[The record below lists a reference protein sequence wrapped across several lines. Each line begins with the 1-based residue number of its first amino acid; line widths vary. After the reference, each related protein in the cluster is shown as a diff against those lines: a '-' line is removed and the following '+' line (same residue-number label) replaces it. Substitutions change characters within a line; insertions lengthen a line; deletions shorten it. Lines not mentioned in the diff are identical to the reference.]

1 VIRRHKGDELVQN
14 RLFKKSDFM
23 MASFVSSFE
32 PITVV
37 IIMRSVVESDLGM
50 GLVEFRVKNY
60 FQSDL
65 GLVELLSQDRGRSH
79 Q

>member
-1 VIRRHKGDELVQN
+1 
-14 RLFKKSDFM
+14 

-65 GLVELLSQDRGRSH
+65 GLVELLSQDRGRAH